1 MLIAKL
7 GTRLEDLVLFLSQID
22 QRTLYMS
29 SISMRKI
36 KETLADSSSQPL
48 KVPSPYNFAV
58 SGQVHKR

>member
-7 GTRLEDLVLFLSQID
+7 GTRLEDLVLFFNHKL
-22 QRTLYMS
+22 TKEHYMS
-29 SISMRKI
+29 NISIRKI

-48 KVPSPYNFAV
+48 KVLSPYTFAV